1 MLASLLPAGTPGW
14 LSLSLGIVAVLVAAR
29 FLLGALRRGRVG
41 TLVLVAAAWAW
52 FFWPPG
58 HAWMLGAWH
67 TALAEGRALLPS
79 LLGQVK
85 SAASQSAGALASAAA
100 KRGASALARAGRPR
114 G

>member
-1 MLASLLPAGTPGW
+1 MVALLPAGTPGW
-14 LSLSLGIVAVLVAAR
+14 LSFGLGIVAVLVAAR

-58 HAWMLGAWH
+58 HVWMLGAWH
-67 TALAEGRALLPS
+67 MALAEGRALLPN

-85 SAASQSAGALASAAA
+85 AAASQSAGALASAAA
-100 KRGASALARAGRPR
+100 KSATTSHP
-114 G
+114 

>member
-1 MLASLLPAGTPGW
+1 MLVTTLLPANTPTW
-14 LSLSLGIVAVLVAAR
+14 LRLGLEVAVLLIAAR

-41 TLVLVAAAWAW
+41 TLVLVAAAWTW

-67 TALAEGRALLPS
+67 MALAEGRALLPS

-85 SAASQSAGALASAAA
+85 AAASQSAGALASAAA
-100 KRGASALARAGRPR
+100 KSATTSHP
-114 G
+114 